1 MSDLIT
7 QIRKHVVEEGD
18 CWNWTGALQSCGTVP
33 TMNYKR
39 KVGAVR
45 RFILTE
51 QGVDLSKRLAT
62 YTCGNPLC
70 VNPEH
75 VAPATRRAVQ
85 RRTTEEQG
93 HQGNLVRRKKL
104 ADNARKR
111 AKLTPELARQVREA
125 DGPQDRIAE
134 QFGVSQATV
143 SVIKRGKTWK
153 DYSNPFA
160 GLGL

>member
-1 MSDLIT
+1 MTLIE
-7 QIRKHVVEEGD
+7 QIRKHIVEEGD
-18 CWNWTGALQSCGTVP
+18 CWNWTGAVQTCGSVP

-45 RFILTE
+45 RFILEE

-93 HQGNLVRRKKL
+93 HQQGLLRRKKL

-111 AKLTPELARQVREA
+111 AKLNPELARQVREA
-125 DGPQDRIAE
+125 DGTQDQIAE
-134 QFGVSQATV
+134 RFGISQATV
-143 SVIKRGKTWK
+143 SVIKRGVTWK

-160 GLGL
+160 GLAL

>member
-1 MSDLIT
+1 
-7 QIRKHVVEEGD
+7 
-18 CWNWTGALQSCGTVP
+18 
-33 TMNYKR
+33 
-39 KVGAVR
+39 
-45 RFILTE
+45 
-51 QGVDLSKRLAT
+51 
-62 YTCGNPLC
+62 
-70 VNPEH
+70 
-75 VAPATRRAVQ
+75 VQ
-85 RRTTEEQG
+85 RRTTDEQG

>member
-1 MSDLIT
+1 MNELIER
-7 QIRKHVVEEGD
+7 IRKHIVEEGD

-45 RFILTE
+45 RFILLE

-75 VAPATRRAVQ
+75 VVPATRRAVQ
-85 RRTTEEQG
+85 ARNAKELG
-93 HQGNLVRRKKL
+93 YLSNPVRRKKL
-104 ADNARKR
+104 SDNARKR

-125 DGPQDRIAE
+125 EGTQDEIAE
-134 QFGVSQATV
+134 QFGISQATV

-160 GLGL
+160 GLAL